1 MNIIEKIA
9 SEEGFSTSMYKCP
22 ADKWTIG
29 YGFNLEALE
38 MPEEVAELWLKTLI
52 DDIEM
57 QLDMFDFYDD
67 AEPHIKL
74 VFIDMSYQMGVKG
87 MLKFSNMI
95 DAIERL
101 DYETAANEL
110 LDSKY
115 ARQTPARAKRNADII
130 RSGEV

>member
-1 MNIIEKIA
+1 LNIIEKIA
-9 SEEGFSTSMYKCP
+9 LEEGFRGRMYKCP

-130 RSGEV
+130 RSGEI

>member
-9 SEEGFSTSMYKCP
+9 LEEGFRGRMYKCP

-29 YGFNLEALE
+29 YGFNLEALD
-38 MPEEVAELWLKTLI
+38 MPEEVAQFWLSVLVKDT
-52 DDIEM
+52 EET
-57 QLDMFDFYDD
+57 LDMLGWYGGLNE
-67 AEPHIKL
+67 ARRL
-74 VFIDMSYQMGVKG
+74 AVTDMAYQIGVRGLCGFRRMAACLADK
-87 MLKFSNMI
+87 
-95 DAIERL
+95 
-101 DYETAANEL
+101 DYETAAIEL